1 MPKTFFNLKKF
12 DNKFPIIKKQVK
24 GSASD
29 NMEIIENKNQ
39 LKNFNPTKQMLQKFI
54 VGDEYGV
61 DILNDFSGKFV
72 HCCIKKISM
81 RAGETDKAKIVN
93 SKKIFYLSKVASNFL
108 NTLGLLMWT

>member
-24 GSASD
+24 GIASD

-72 HCCIKKISM
+72 HCCIK
-81 RAGETDKAKIVN
+81 
-93 SKKIFYLSKVASNFL
+93 NFNEL
-108 NTLGLLMWT
+108 EKLIKQKL

>member
-39 LKNFNPTKQMLQKFI
+39 LKFLIQ
-54 VGDEYGV
+54 
-61 DILNDFSGKFV
+61 LNKCFK
-72 HCCIKKISM
+72 
-81 RAGETDKAKIVN
+81 N
-93 SKKIFYLSKVASNFL
+93 L
-108 NTLGLLMWT
+108 